1 MSDNIKKNIYNIKII
16 LLGES
21 GVGKTNLINAYFG
34 NPFNTDISMTTTPN
48 QSHSKVDIENNI
60 CYLDIWDT
68 MGQEKYHSM
77 TKSFI
82 KGSHIIIFV
91 YDMTDKESFS
101 KINYWVDQVRE
112 VIDLENNKIILGLA
126 ANKLDLIAE
135 CQVEKNKGEEYAEE
149 IGAIFGE
156 MSAKENRKTFKH
168 YVHKLLRKLLD
179 SENSIEK
186 EGNIIEKSRDS
197 IQTGTRKKRKTKNC
211 C

>member
-91 YDMTDKESFS
+91 YDMTDKESFT
-101 KINYWVDQVRE
+101 KLNYWVNQVRE
-112 VIDLENNKIILGLA
+112 VIDLDNKIILGLA
-126 ANKLDLIAE
+126 ANKLDLIEE
-135 CQVEKNKGEEYAEE
+135 CQVEKNQGEAYAKK

-156 MSAKENRKTFKH
+156 MSAKENRKVFKQ
-168 YVHKLLRKLLD
+168 YVHKLLGKLLD
-179 SENSIEK
+179 SEDSIEK
-186 EGNIIEKSRDS
+186 EGNIIERSRDS
-197 IQTGTRKKRKTKNC
+197 INTGSRKKKKTKVC

>member
-1 MSDNIKKNIYNIKII
+1 MSDTINKTIYNVKII

-34 NPFNTDISMTTTPN
+34 NPFNEDISITTIPN
-48 QSHSKVDIENNI
+48 QSHAKVDIDNNI

-68 MGQEKYHSM
+68 MGQEQYHSM

-91 YDMTDKESFS
+91 YDMTSRESFS
-101 KINYWVDQVRE
+101 KIEYWIGQVRE
-112 VIDLENNKIILGLA
+112 VIDVDNKIVLGLA
-126 ANKLDLIAE
+126 GNKLDLVDE
-135 CQVEKNKGEEYAEE
+135 CQIDNKEGEAYAEQ

-156 MSAKENRKTFKH
+156 MSAKENRKVFRK
-168 YVHKLLRKLLD
+168 YVHKLLGKLLGK
-179 SENSIEK
+179 ENSIEK
-186 EGNIIEKSRDS
+186 EGSFIERSCGSINIV
-197 IQTGTRKKRKTKNC
+197 TKKKKTKEC

>member
-34 NPFNTDISMTTTPN
+34 NPFNTEISITTAPN

-91 YDMTDKESFS
+91 YDITNEESFS
-101 KINYWVDQVRE
+101 KLNYWVNQVRE
-112 VIDLENNKIILGLA
+112 VTELDNKIILGLA
-126 ANKLDLIAE
+126 ANKLDLIGE
-135 CQVEKNKGEEYAEE
+135 CQVEKNQGEAYAKE

-156 MSAKENRKTFKH
+156 MSAKENRKAFKQ
-168 YVHKLLRKLLD
+168 YVHKLIGKLLV
-179 SENSIEK
+179 SENTIEK
-186 EGNIIEKSRDS
+186 EGNIIERSRSS
-197 IQTGTRKKRKTKNC
+197 INTGPIKKKKTKNC